1 MKQLVKATLMFI
13 MSLTLFTAVVYAWFT
28 NSNES
33 NIQPVSAHM
42 IERNLDMEVEFGIN
56 GGGYQNF
63 DTPADINAYLSAM
76 QAGDLINIRV
86 VIQNANSLTSPDM
99 DLSIMLYNIR
109 STETDEDYD
118 LTDFFY
124 LENGTIDLTWY
135 LSLTDYYADNI
146 YSTQS
151 VMIDTIDDTPIEYI
165 GIPLENSRLS
175 NMFNHFMDGET
186 LVVENNISI
195 LETLLPSQNII
206 VVEFSIGLDA
216 YTPDRGAGFQNG
228 ELLIDGLYT
237 LFDQE

>member
-42 IERNLDMEVEFGIN
+42 IERNLDMDVEFGIN
-56 GGGYQNF
+56 GGGSQNF
-63 DTPADINAYLSAM
+63 VSAM

-86 VIQNANSLTSPDM
+86 VIQNANSLSSPDM

-146 YSTQS
+146 DSTQS
-151 VMIDTIDDTPIEYI
+151 VMIDTIDDTSIEYI

-175 NMFNHFMDGET
+175 NMFNHYMDGET